1 MVTMLST
8 FPCCPP
14 RVGNNQAGPPALSVC
29 KAFPE
34 AITTLP
40 SNVVREHGECP
51 HSSFSFHVIYLHNI
65 LAQRQTEHT
74 FKYTERVRLPAS
86 GHVGF
91 FIRASTVDGGTPRI
105 SEYRFRYPRWR
116 SQRTSIYLFCDTHL
130 HIGSFQS
137 VSHQK
142 QPATGREPGPRQT
155 VEIET
160 TPNRNPDTGDC
171 PTFWTYV

>member
-14 RVGNNQAGPPALSVC
+14 RVGNNQAGPPALSVR

-74 FKYTERVRLPAS
+74 FKYTECVRLPAS
-86 GHVGF
+86 GHVGCV
-91 FIRASTVDGGTPRI
+91 IRGVRPGDGRPPHTNGYRTRHPIRFWVFRTYKISSHRSAETERTINLLMAGQWSRPLKTRPVDTSQSRTPA
-105 SEYRFRYPRWR
+105 
-116 SQRTSIYLFCDTHL
+116 HL
-130 HIGSFQS
+130 PIRH
-137 VSHQK
+137 
-142 QPATGREPGPRQT
+142 ATDRK
-155 VEIET
+155 V
-160 TPNRNPDTGDC
+160 
-171 PTFWTYV
+171 

>member
-14 RVGNNQAGPPALSVC
+14 RVGNNQAGPPALSVR

-65 LAQRQTEHT
+65 LGGRRGIRSSTQNAYVFLPPGLRGSSSGRQPWMGDPRTQT
-74 FKYTERVRLPAS
+74 GTTRGTQCAS
-86 GHVGF
+86 GSLEHIKSAVIVRVG
-91 FIRASTVDGGTPRI
+91 PN
-105 SEYRFRYPRWR
+105 
-116 SQRTSIYLFCDTHL
+116 TS
-130 HIGSFQS
+130 
-137 VSHQK
+137 
-142 QPATGREPGPRQT
+142 
-155 VEIET
+155 
-160 TPNRNPDTGDC
+160 
-171 PTFWTYV
+171 